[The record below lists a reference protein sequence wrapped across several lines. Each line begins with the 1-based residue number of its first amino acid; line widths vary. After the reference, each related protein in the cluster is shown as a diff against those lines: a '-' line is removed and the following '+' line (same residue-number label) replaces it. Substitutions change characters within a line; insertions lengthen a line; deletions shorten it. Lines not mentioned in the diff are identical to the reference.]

1 MIIDNVLPH
10 GILHKLRAA
19 ARLFHEMRDFQAR
32 VALCNKLNLR
42 FWSRVHVWVMRYRST
57 IGRRQRVVAVV
68 GSLGKTTTTRAI
80 MTALYGR
87 APEWI
92 HRADNC
98 FSLVGINLLRQGPWK
113 RLAVL
118 EVGIGWPGQ
127 MGTYAAMLRPDL
139 VVLTALA
146 TDHQVNFGGT
156 EKLWQEKA
164 LMIRGLRDGGTAII
178 NGDDSNVRRV
188 VRELAVRTI
197 SYGFSEGCDISGRG
211 ITISPGGTAF
221 TLIAEGQSW
230 PVHSRLVG
238 RESVRALLAA
248 VAAGRMAGLD
258 FSTLLARLS
267 RLMPTPGRMQPI
279 PLSNGAV
286 AICDDFKSSVESIH
300 AALDVLGQMQTVN
313 RRVVVLGDIYH
324 PPRPRVARYVAVG
337 RHAGSVA
344 DHVVL
349 VGRRVGLYRVG
360 LADTGCPVDVASSV
374 VEAAALLREQLRPG
388 DVMLIKGRG
397 EQKLARIALILA
409 GRDVRCRR
417 VFCTYDNVL
426 CAVCPQLSDVRGSI

>member
-1 MIIDNVLPH
+1 M
-10 GILHKLRAA
+10 ILHKFRAA

-32 VALCNKLNLR
+32 VALCNKLNFQ
-42 FWSRVHVWVMRYRST
+42 FWSKVHVWVMRYRST
-57 IGRRQRVVAVV
+57 IGRRQRVVVVV

-80 MTALYGR
+80 MTALHGH

-98 FSLVGINLLRQGPWK
+98 FALVGINLLRQGPWK
-113 RLAVL
+113 RFAVL

-146 TDHQVNFGGT
+146 TDHQVNFDGT

-164 LMIRGLRDGGTAII
+164 LMIRGLRDGGAAII
-178 NGDDSNVRRV
+178 NGDDENVRRV
-188 VRELAVRTI
+188 VRELATHTI
-197 SYGFSEGCDISGRG
+197 SYGFSEGCDISARG
-211 ITISPGGTAF
+211 IAVSPNGTAF

-230 PVHSRLVG
+230 PVRSQLVG

-258 FSTLLARLS
+258 FGTLLARLS
-267 RLMPTPGRMQPI
+267 RLPPTPGRMQPV
-279 PLSNGAV
+279 PLANGAV
-286 AICDDFKSSVESIH
+286 AICDDFKASVESIH

-313 RRVVVLGDIYH
+313 RRIVVLGEIYH

-337 RHAGSVA
+337 RQAASVA
-344 DHVVL
+344 DRVVL
-349 VGRRVGLYRVG
+349 VGRRTGLYRLG
-360 LADTGCPVDVASSV
+360 LADAGCPVDVASSV

-388 DVMLIKGRG
+388 DVVLIKGRG
-397 EQKLARIALILA
+397 EQKLARIALMLA

-417 VFCTYDNVL
+417 AFCTYDNVL
-426 CAVCPQLSDVRGSI
+426 CAVCPQLSDARGG

>member
-1 MIIDNVLPH
+1 MIL
-10 GILHKLRAA
+10 GKLRGA
-19 ARLFHEMRDFQAR
+19 ARLFHEMRDFQKR
-32 VALCNKLNLR
+32 VALGNRLNFR
-42 FWSRVHVWVMRYRST
+42 FWSKVHVWVMRYRST
-57 IGRRQRVVAVV
+57 IGKRQRVVVV
-68 GSLGKTTTTRAI
+68 IGSLGKTTTTRAI
-80 MTALYGR
+80 MTALHGR

-98 FSLVGINLLRQGPWK
+98 FALVGINLLRQGPWK

-164 LMIRGLRDGGTAII
+164 LMIRGLRHGGSAII
-178 NGDDSNVRRV
+178 NGDDPNVRRI
-188 VRELAVRTI
+188 VREMAVRTI
-197 SYGFSEGCDISGRG
+197 SYGFSEDCDISASG
-211 ITISPGGTAF
+211 IAVSPGGTAF

-230 PVHSRLVG
+230 PVRSQLVG
-238 RESVRALLAA
+238 REAVRALLAA

-258 FSTLLARLS
+258 FGVLLARLS
-267 RLMPTPGRMQPI
+267 GLLPTPGRMQPI
-279 PLSNGAV
+279 PLANGAV
-286 AICDDFKSSVESIH
+286 AICDDFKASVESIH
-300 AALDVLGQMQTVN
+300 AALDVLGQMQSVN
-313 RRVVVLGDIYH
+313 RRIVVLGDIYH

-337 RHAGSVA
+337 RQVGSVA
-344 DHVVL
+344 DRVVL

-360 LADTGCPVDVASSV
+360 LADAGCHVDVASSV

-388 DVMLIKGRG
+388 DVVLIKGRG
-397 EQKLARIALILA
+397 EQKLARIALMLT

-417 VFCTYDNVL
+417 AFCTYDNVR
-426 CAVCPQLSDVRGSI
+426 CEACPQLSDARSV